1 MLTHRNVNIT
11 LFVILAVLL
20 LVHYQWMPLPWWLF
34 VLLSVPYVGVVAWG
48 ACTIQSNFFMP
59 VICEAVTNEKV
70 VAITFD
76 DGPQLKHTPQ
86 ILDILKQQEV
96 PAAFFCIGRN
106 IPDNEEL
113 LQRIDTEGHVVGNH
127 SYSHHFW
134 FDMFG
139 AKQMLAELRSVD
151 DTVENVIGKRPLLFR
166 PPYGVTNPNV
176 RRAVQRGKYTPIGWN
191 IRSLDT
197 IAKQPEDVL
206 QKILPFIK
214 PGAVILLHDSME
226 VTLQALPALIAN
238 IRKEGYK
245 IERIDKLLNIPAYA

>member
-1 MLTHRNVNIT
+1 MLTHRNVNIA

-20 LVHYQWMPLPWWLF
+20 LVHAPWWVF
-34 VLLSVPYVGVVAWG
+34 VLLSLPYVGVIAWG
-48 ACTIQSNFFMP
+48 ACTIQSDFFMP
-59 VICEAVTNEKV
+59 VVCSADTKEKI

-86 ILDILKQQEV
+86 ILDILKQQAV

-113 LQRIDTEGHVVGNH
+113 LQRIDEEGHVVGNH

-139 AKQMLAELRSVD
+139 AKQMLAELKSVD
-151 DTVENVIGKRPLLFR
+151 DTVENVIGKRPRLFR

-176 RRAVQRGKYTPIGWN
+176 RRAVQRGKYIPVGWN

-197 IAKQPEDVL
+197 VAKQPEDVMKRITPL
-206 QKILPFIK
+206 IK

-226 VTLQALPALIAN
+226 VTLQALPALIAY
-238 IRKEGYK
+238 IRKEGYR